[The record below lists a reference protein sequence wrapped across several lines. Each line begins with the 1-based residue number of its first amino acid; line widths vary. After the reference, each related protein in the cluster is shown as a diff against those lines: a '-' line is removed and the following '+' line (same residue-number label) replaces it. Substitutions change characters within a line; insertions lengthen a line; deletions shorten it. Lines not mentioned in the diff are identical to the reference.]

1 MALLDTTFANT
12 SNITTITNP
21 LTTTTNRGLDNIT
34 TDIIR
39 KRYQTFTMNF
49 ITNFNNEQ
57 NFKSKG
63 WFNVS
68 RNINKYLK
76 NGLARCLQCYNT
88 KEFNQI
94 TYVRILNV
102 IDIDNLDI
110 FDRVVCICNDC
121 VSHINQ
127 HNGKVKSAPLNY
139 HHVLLDYLIHEQFD
153 LLLADISNI
162 QNSNI
167 DSKNVTY
174 NGLNLNKLQEKI
186 DYMRFNINEKTV
198 LLNNLT
204 NENEKLSKNL
214 DIEIEKHKLFF
225 DHKNK
230 NNEIIK
236 RFRKQFNELSI
247 ELFRENRKILEDYI
261 SKYQELNQTS
271 KYSIPECRI
280 CMQNEVKIAIQC
292 GHLLCNSCHSKLQ
305 NDKKQDNINN
315 NIDNNND
322 NANNSICC
330 PLCRTNC
337 NTYTQIYF

>member
-1 MALLDTTFANT
+1 MALLDTTFTNT
-12 SNITTITNP
+12 SNITTITNS
-21 LTTTTNRGLDNIT
+21 LTTTIDSGQINIT
-34 TDIIR
+34 TDIIPD
-39 KRYQTFTMNF
+39 RYQTFAREF

-63 WFNVS
+63 WFNIS
-68 RNINKYLK
+68 RNITKYLK

-88 KEFNQI
+88 KRFNQI

-102 IDIDNLDI
+102 IAIDNAFNNADT
-110 FDRVVCICNDC
+110 FDRVICICNDC
-121 VSHINQ
+121 VMQINQ
-127 HNGKVKSAPLNY
+127 SNGTVKSAPRNY
-139 HHVLLDYLIHEQFD
+139 HDVLLDYLIHEQFD
-153 LLLADISNI
+153 LLLTDIG
-162 QNSNI
+162 
-167 DSKNVTY
+167 NVQKSDT
-174 NGLNLNKLQEKI
+174 GSSLNLTKLQEKI

-230 NNEIIK
+230 NNELIK
-236 RFRKQFNELSI
+236 RFRKQFNDLSI
-247 ELFRENRKILEDYI
+247 ELFRENKKILEDYI

-292 GHLLCNSCHSKLQ
+292 GHLLCHVCYSKLQ

-315 NIDNNND
+315 NNESDAD
-322 NANNSICC
+322 NADDSICC
-330 PLCRTNC
+330 PLCRTYC